1 MGDLAYWMVV
11 GFLRGILSLVCR
23 IEVSGTREVPAGPW
37 ILASNHLSHFDP
49 PLLASAFTRPI
60 DFLAMRE
67 LFHPAWF
74 GFLMEKCNVIPIS
87 RERVDT
93 KAFKIALD
101 RLKAGRIVGI
111 FPEGGLRAGKASVLE
126 GAELTEGFSLLA
138 MRSGCAVRPV
148 VLVGSDQLYVARNW
162 FRRPRVVVAV
172 GEPISAPR
180 VREDRKEWAE
190 KLAGAMRALYV
201 DVKKRHALEAV
212 VLPKTPQERWRDG
225 R

>member
-1 MGDLAYWMVV
+1 MGDLAYWTVV

-67 LFHPAWF
+67 LFQPAWF
-74 GFLMEKCNVIPIS
+74 GFLMEKCHVIPIS

-93 KAFKIALD
+93 NAFKTALL

-126 GAELTEGFSLLA
+126 GAALTEGITLLA
-138 MRSGCAVRPV
+138 ARSGCAVRPV

-162 FRRPRVVVAV
+162 LRRPRVVVAV
-172 GEPISAPR
+172 GKPIPSPMR
-180 VREDRKEWAE
+180 GESRKDWAA
-190 KLAGAMRALYV
+190 KLARSMQALYV
-201 DVKKRHALEAV
+201 EVKKSYQLEAI